1 MTADPGT
8 PTATYRLQLQ
18 PAFPFAA
25 AERAVPY
32 LASLGVSH
40 LHLSPVLEAVP
51 GSTHGYDV
59 VDHSAVRAELGGVAG
74 LRALARTARAH
85 GLGLIVDV
93 VPNHMAA
100 PAPERLNAPL
110 WEVLRN
116 GSKSPYARWF
126 DIDWRAQDGKVLLP
140 VLGGPL
146 GEEWRRLRIEDG
158 TLRYYDHAF
167 PLRPGTEGLPLPAL
181 LDAQWY
187 RLGWWRLARTE
198 LNYRRFFTIS
208 ELIAVRVEDPE
219 VFRATHATL
228 LELVREGV
236 VDGLRIDH
244 PDGLA
249 DPEGYLRRLDR
260 AVRAATGDGHGG
272 DGRGTTPE
280 GEGGQRTAP
289 EDGGGRGTASDGENG
304 QRRTPEDERGRQ
316 TAPENGSGRGTAS
329 DGENGQRRT
338 PEDERG
344 RRTAPENG
352 SGRGTASDGE
362 NGQRL
367 TPEDERGRRTAPED
381 GGGRGTAS
389 DGENGQRRTPEDERG
404 RRTAPEDGGG
414 RGTASDG
421 ENGQRLTPEGEG
433 GRRAAPEDGG
443 RGAAP
448 EGGGG
453 RWTVVEKILARDEP
467 LPASWPVAGT
477 TGYDALHHIDGLFV
491 DPDGLEKLTALY
503 RAFAAPPADLGGDW
517 AATVRRAA
525 REVVTHELA
534 AEVAR
539 LTRTASRFCAAD
551 VRLRDH
557 APWALRTAIREVLVR
572 LPVYRPYASVGTPPA
587 TDADAVL
594 LRSAAAGAREAFTV
608 PLEARVVEV
617 VRDAALGRLGDG
629 PDHRDFCARFAQT
642 AAALRAKSVEDTAF
656 YRYTPLLSAGEVGGD
671 PGRPAVTPEEFHA
684 FAARRLR
691 DWPAGGTVLST
702 HDTKRS
708 ADARA
713 RVTALTECPAWWG
726 RTVAELTRSAPAPD
740 PHLAWTAWQTALA
753 LGHGDAE
760 RLVPAVLKGV
770 REAGLRTTWTERNA
784 AYEEEVTAFLT
795 AGPCAAGPSVWAAIG
810 AEVDGPA
817 RANALGAAL
826 LHLTMPGVPD
836 LYMGTEHLW
845 TALVDPD
852 NRRPP
857 EPGAERQAQGLAAEK
872 PLLTR
877 AALRLRRERPEWF
890 GPGSGY
896 APLTAEGPTA
906 AHCTAFV
913 RTGAGGRDGAIT
925 VVTRLS
931 RRLAEAGGWGATR
944 LPLPPGRWRD
954 LLTGRTAEGSAA
966 LAELLSRLP
975 VALLVRT

>member
-59 VDHSAVRAELGGVAG
+59 VDHRAVRAELGGEQG
-74 LRALARTARAH
+74 LRSLARTARAH
-85 GLGLIVDV
+85 CLGLIVDI

-110 WEVLRN
+110 WEVLRE
-116 GSKSPYARWF
+116 GPESPYARWF
-126 DIDWRAQDGKVLLP
+126 DIDWQAQGGKVLLP

-146 GEEWRRLRIEDG
+146 GEEWERLRVEDG

-167 PLRPGTEGLPLPAL
+167 PLRPGTEGLPLAGL

-187 RLGWWRLARTE
+187 RLCWWRLARTE

-219 VFRATHATL
+219 VFDATHATL
-228 LELVREGV
+228 LRLMRDGV

-260 AVRAATGDGHGG
+260 AVRAATGQAGAGG
-272 DGRGTTPE
+272 SGRGAASEGGSGRWTTPE
-280 GEGGQRTAP
+280 G
-289 EDGGGRGTASDGENG
+289 
-304 QRRTPEDERGRQ
+304 GRQ
-316 TAPENGSGRGTAS
+316 RIT
-329 DGENGQRRT
+329 
-338 PEDERG
+338 
-344 RRTAPENG
+344 
-352 SGRGTASDGE
+352 
-362 NGQRL
+362 
-367 TPEDERGRRTAPED
+367 
-381 GGGRGTAS
+381 
-389 DGENGQRRTPEDERG
+389 
-404 RRTAPEDGGG
+404 
-414 RGTASDG
+414 
-421 ENGQRLTPEGEG
+421 
-433 GRRAAPEDGG
+433 
-443 RGAAP
+443 P

-453 RWTVVEKILARDEP
+453 RWTVVEKILARDER
-467 LPASWPVAGT
+467 LPDTWPVAGT

-525 REVVTHELA
+525 HEVVTHELA

-539 LTRTASRFCAAD
+539 LTRTASRICAAD
-551 VRLRDH
+551 PRLRDH
-557 APWALRTAIREVLVR
+557 APWALRTAIRELLVR
-572 LPVYRPYASVGTPPA
+572 LPVYRPYASVGGPYASVGGPSA
-587 TDADAVL
+587 TGADAMM
-594 LRSAAAGAREAFTV
+594 LRSAAADAREAFTV
-608 PLEARVVEV
+608 EQEAQVVHV
-617 VRDAALGRLGDG
+617 VRDAALGGLGDG

-656 YRYTPLLSAGEVGGD
+656 YRYAPLLSAAEVGGD
-671 PGRPAVTPEEFHA
+671 PGRPAVSPEEFHT
-684 FAARRLR
+684 FAARRSR
-691 DWPAGGTVLST
+691 DWPATGTVLST

-713 RVTALTECPAWWG
+713 RLAALTECPAWWG

-760 RLVPAVLKGV
+760 RLVPAVLKAV

-784 AYEEEVTAFLT
+784 AYEAEVTAFLE
-795 AGPCAAGPSVWAAIG
+795 AGPCAADPSVWTAIR
-810 AEVDGPA
+810 AELDGPA

-826 LHLTMPGVPD
+826 LQLTMPGVPD
-836 LYMGTEHLW
+836 LYMGTEHIY

-857 EPGAERQAQGLAAEK
+857 ELGGEPAAQGPSAEK
-872 PLLTR
+872 LLLTR
-877 AALRLRRERPEWF
+877 AALRLRREHPGWF

-913 RTGAGGRDGAIT
+913 RTGTSERTETPVQTGASERTGASVRTSVDDPGTAGGERGAVT

-954 LLTGRTAEGSAA
+954 LLTGRTAEGAVP
-966 LAELLSRLP
+966 LEELLSRLP
-975 VALLVRT
+975 VALLVRI